1 MDAEIEAHIY
11 DKQVTL
17 PPIES
22 ALVGSL
28 ISFPEE
34 VGMNN
39 LQLNDPCV
47 HVCECLQLDD
57 PYVYVYE
64 CLCCYQ
70 WILYNH
76 YYLTA
81 KKIM

>member
-1 MDAEIEAHIY
+1 MLDQLHRQKKYIVKSRLDAEIEAHIY

-47 HVCECLQLDD
+47 Q
-57 PYVYVYE
+57 VYE
-64 CLCCYQ
+64 
-70 WILYNH
+70 H
-76 YYLTA
+76 FTA
-81 KKIM
+81 